1 MLSLRPSPRPNTWGS
16 LCLATGQ
23 SDPSQADNTD
33 WRADLLAYLLH
44 EVLPEER
51 NAARCI
57 ARRAKTFAVI
67 DGELYKRSPSETGI
81 LMKCIPIA
89 QGKELLE
96 IHTGICGHHAAPCS
110 LVGKAF
116 RRGFYWPT
124 ALRNAEELVRACK
137 GCQFYAKQTHLPAQA
152 LHTIPIKWP
161 IVVWGLDMV
170 RPLKKA
176 PGGFTHLHVAIDK
189 FT

>member
-1 MLSLRPSPRPNTWGS
+1 MAAERKSTPSGIFINDLTSPSAREKPSTVDKTRAEETEHAPSYPAPDQAPGGP

-23 SDPSQADNTD
+23 PDPSQADSTD

-51 NAARCI
+51 NAAHQV

-89 QGKELLE
+89 QGKELLLE
-96 IHTGICGHHAAPCS
+96 IHAGICGHHAAPCS

-116 RRGFYWPT
+116 
-124 ALRNAEELVRACK
+124 
-137 GCQFYAKQTHLPAQA
+137 
-152 LHTIPIKWP
+152 
-161 IVVWGLDMV
+161 
-170 RPLKKA
+170 
-176 PGGFTHLHVAIDK
+176 
-189 FT
+189 